1 MMQNRSPLHVPSP
14 GSHGTLLRHA
24 LGIGMDHQET
34 PPTMATAPPPTLHP
48 ASMLVGGV
56 PSSLLS
62 QGRGGGGGDPL
73 LGQWQR
79 DAVIMSEIRRLQL
92 ETAGR
97 NALMAAQESAMMR
110 DVALAQGAW
119 GYGCGLS
126 PAVASS
132 SPYGHPFLLRATHQG
147 QIPNLLSIQDLQ
159 VQASKSLAA
168 RVLLQRSR
176 EMLDSE
182 EHRARMAAAAESE
195 ASESKVEDLQDES
208 VDLDK
213 SRGGTVPSER
223 LNLSLPEK
231 CESPA
236 DALKVLTALGTTLRS
251 KSDPFIDAS
260 AIEVDPKYT
269 PTLPRRGANEIFP
282 EKLYKMLREVEDRGL
297 TDVVSFMGHGRAFR
311 VHKVDRFVQELMP
324 EYFPSLGKWSSF
336 SRQCNLWGFLRCTEG
351 ENPDCNAYYHELFL
365 RGHSGI
371 LRFMRRVGVPH
382 GKDRR
387 KYRLPEGNDPNFYSM
402 KPMPDF
408 EDRQGKE
415 EEEMEEEETSAA
427 K

>member
-1 MMQNRSPLHVPSP
+1 
-14 GSHGTLLRHA
+14 
-24 LGIGMDHQET
+24 
-34 PPTMATAPPPTLHP
+34 
-48 ASMLVGGV
+48 MLAGV
-56 PSSLLS
+56 PSSVLTQ
-62 QGRGGGGGDPL
+62 QGRADPL
-73 LGQWQR
+73 VQQWQR
-79 DAVIMSEIRRLQL
+79 DAAIMSEIRRLQL
-92 ETAGR
+92 ENAGR
-97 NALMAAQESAMMR
+97 NALMAAAQESAMMR
-110 DVALAQGAW
+110 DVALAQSAW
-119 GYGCGLS
+119 RFGCGLA
-126 PAVASS
+126 PAAASG
-132 SPYGHPFLLRATHQG
+132 PYGLPFLRAAHQG
-147 QIPNLLSIQDLQ
+147 VQLPNLLSIQDLQ

-168 RVLLQRSR
+168 RVLLQRGR
-176 EMLDSE
+176 EMLDSQE
-182 EHRARMAAAAESE
+182 ERRGHMMAAAVAESE
-195 ASESKVEDLQDES
+195 ASAKLDDHQDES

-223 LNLSLPEK
+223 VNLSLPET

-251 KSDPFIDAS
+251 KSDPFLDAS
-260 AIEVDPKYT
+260 TIQVDPKYT

-297 TDVVSFMGHGRAFR
+297 TDVVSFMSHGRAFR
-311 VHKVDRFVQELMP
+311 VHKVDQFVQELMP

-408 EDRQGKE
+408 KDRQQTVEATASG
-415 EEEMEEEETSAA
+415 
-427 K
+427 